1 MARLSLTLLGG
12 FQARLEPGSAVA
24 LPTRKSQ
31 ALLAYLALPPG
42 RAHPRDKL
50 AALLWGGIREESAR
64 GSLRQA
70 LFALRKA
77 LSDTSVVQQ
86 DGDALALE
94 RGAVDVDAVTFERLV
109 HEGTASA
116 LERAVALYQGDLLS
130 GFAVDEAPFEEWLLA
145 ERERLR
151 ELALEALTRLLA
163 NQRNAGASE
172 AAVHTA
178 LKLLT
183 LDPLQEP
190 VHRALMRLYAE
201 RGRRG
206 AALRQYQQCVSVLGR
221 ELGIEPEAETKAL
234 YQEILRERPQHR
246 VAVSEG
252 PTLRVERAAS
262 TGAEAKLIGRADEL
276 GRLRDALAGAAAGA
290 GQVIV
295 LLGEAGIGKSRLVAE
310 AAADAARRGV
320 TVLLGRSYESEQ
332 ILPFGPWID
341 AMRAGRIAADADLLE
356 RLGPAL
362 RAELARLLPE
372 AGGAATPVGGAPDV
386 GRVFESVAH
395 VIGHLGGRGPLLVI
409 LEDLHWADELSAR
422 LVAFT
427 GRRLRGWP
435 VLLLTTAREDDLA
448 DAPVL
453 CQALDDLARDGH
465 LATLAL
471 RPLSRD
477 DTLSLVRTLARSGD
491 DAALG
496 DLGEQAWSASEGNP
510 FVAVETVRAHAE
522 GALVAHG
529 RGVALPERVREIVG
543 RRLERLSERAQSL
556 AAVAAV
562 IGREFEWALL
572 ERAAGLGE
580 EHTASAV
587 EELVR
592 RHILH
597 DVGERFDFSHDRI
610 REAVYGRILAPR
622 RRLIHRRIAEA
633 IETLHAGNLEPHAL
647 ALGLHYRSAE
657 TWDSA
662 VGYLRQAGVAAF
674 QRAANRE
681 AVASLES
688 ALEAVEKMTDGAERT
703 GHAIDIRIELENALM
718 GLGQFR
724 RSLERLREAEALAQ
738 AAGDGRRLARV
749 YARLTYNLGSVGE
762 LAAALDVGE
771 RAHALA
777 TEQGNLPTLRGANVV
792 LARALYGLG
801 DYRRTVEVARRNDA
815 LPVQA
820 HDPHA
825 LPNTT
830 FARIWMV
837 LAMAETG
844 AFAEGARIGDGILLG
859 AVTHGRR
866 HEEVWARLGLGR
878 LHVAQGSWERA
889 IEVLE
894 PSLPVCETSS
904 DLAVYFSR
912 TASSL
917 GEAYARSGRVEDGVA
932 LLERAAGHAETL
944 GFIYSQALILGML
957 GEGRLLAGDVHGAAA
972 CAASALELARRC
984 GQRGW
989 EARAL
994 RLDAEVAARRAP
1006 SDVPGFETRFAEA
1019 SVLAAEL
1026 KMRPLGA
1033 HGRLGLGTAYARAG
1047 MKKQAREEMGAA
1059 RAEYRALDMPYW
1071 CEQAERALGRRSP

>member
-77 LSDTSVVQQ
+77 LSDTAVVQQ

-246 VAVSEG
+246 VALSEG
-252 PTLRVERAAS
+252 PARRVERAAS
-262 TGAEAKLIGRADEL
+262 TGAEATLIGRADEL

-290 GQVIV
+290 GQVIA

-310 AAADAARRGV
+310 AAADATRRGV
-320 TVLLGRSYESEQ
+320 TVLLGRSYASEQ

-372 AGGAATPVGGAPDV
+372 AGGAATPAGGAPDV

-395 VIGHLGGRGPLLVI
+395 VIGHLAGRGPLLVI

-435 VLLLTTAREDDLA
+435 VLLLTTAREDELA
-448 DAPVL
+448 DAPAL
-453 CQALDDLARDGH
+453 RQALDDLARAGH

-491 DAALG
+491 DAALA

-522 GALVAHG
+522 GAVVAHG

-543 RRLERLSERAQSL
+543 RRLERLSERGQSL

-657 TWDSA
+657 AWDSA
-662 VGYLRQAGVAAF
+662 VRYLRQAGVAAF

-681 AVASLES
+681 AVASLEA

-724 RSLERLREAEALAQ
+724 RSLERLREAE
-738 AAGDGRRLARV
+738 
-749 YARLTYNLGSVGE
+749 
-762 LAAALDVGE
+762 LAAALEVGE

-777 TEQGNLPTLRGANVV
+777 TEQGNLPTLRGTNVV

-844 AFAEGARIGDGILLG
+844 DFAEGARIGDGILLG

-957 GEGRLLAGDVHGAAA
+957 GEGRLLAGDVDGAAA

-1019 SVLAAEL
+1019 NVLAAEL

-1047 MKKQAREEMGAA
+1047 LKKQALEEMGAA

-1071 CEQAERALGRRSP
+1071 CEQAERALG

>member
-12 FQARLEPGSAVA
+12 F
-24 LPTRKSQ
+24 Q

-50 AALLWGGIREESAR
+50 AALLWGGIRGESAR

-116 LERAVALYQGDLLS
+116 LEQAVALYQGDLLS

-151 ELALEALTRLLA
+151 ELALEALARLLA
-163 NQRNAGASE
+163 SQRNAGASE
-172 AAVHTA
+172 AAVH
-178 LKLLT
+178 
-183 LDPLQEP
+183 P
-190 VHRALMRLYAE
+190 ALMRLYAE

-435 VLLLTTAREDDLA
+435 VLLLTTAREDELA

-453 CQALDDLARDGH
+453 CQALDDLARAGH

-543 RRLERLSERAQSL
+543 RRLERLSERGQSL

-562 IGREFEWALL
+562 IGREFEWGLL
-572 ERAAGLGE
+572 ERAAGIE
-580 EHTASAV
+580 EEETAAGV

-592 RHILH
+592 RGVLH
-597 DVGERFDFSHDRI
+597 GRGERFDF
-610 REAVYGRILAPR
+610 
-622 RRLIHRRIAEA
+622 
-633 IETLHAGNLEPHAL
+633 
-647 ALGLHYRSAE
+647 
-657 TWDSA
+657 
-662 VGYLRQAGVAAF
+662 
-674 QRAANRE
+674 
-681 AVASLES
+681 
-688 ALEAVEKMTDGAERT
+688 
-703 GHAIDIRIELENALM
+703 
-718 GLGQFR
+718 
-724 RSLERLREAEALAQ
+724 
-738 AAGDGRRLARV
+738 
-749 YARLTYNLGSVGE
+749 
-762 LAAALDVGE
+762 
-771 RAHALA
+771 
-777 TEQGNLPTLRGANVV
+777 
-792 LARALYGLG
+792 
-801 DYRRTVEVARRNDA
+801 
-815 LPVQA
+815 
-820 HDPHA
+820 
-825 LPNTT
+825 
-830 FARIWMV
+830 
-837 LAMAETG
+837 
-844 AFAEGARIGDGILLG
+844 
-859 AVTHGRR
+859 TH
-866 HEEVWARLGLGR
+866 
-878 LHVAQGSWERA
+878 
-889 IEVLE
+889 
-894 PSLPVCETSS
+894 
-904 DLAVYFSR
+904 
-912 TASSL
+912 
-917 GEAYARSGRVEDGVA
+917 
-932 LLERAAGHAETL
+932 
-944 GFIYSQALILGML
+944 
-957 GEGRLLAGDVHGAAA
+957 
-972 CAASALELARRC
+972 
-984 GQRGW
+984 
-989 EARAL
+989 
-994 RLDAEVAARRAP
+994 
-1006 SDVPGFETRFAEA
+1006 
-1019 SVLAAEL
+1019 
-1026 KMRPLGA
+1026 
-1033 HGRLGLGTAYARAG
+1033 
-1047 MKKQAREEMGAA
+1047 
-1059 RAEYRALDMPYW
+1059 
-1071 CEQAERALGRRSP
+1071 